1 MHKTFISVMIIGLAV
16 VLYYFSSE
24 LTVTRLEADRN
35 NAVPEVIFDSYSE
48 GISTVFYNEDGEVD
62 YTLRAKRQVH
72 LKNQSTLLE
81 KPFVQFFKEGE
92 SHWNIVAESGHVAR
106 ENDTDIQTNTI
117 QLSGDVEVH
126 TLDDYGNPTVLST
139 PLLEINPNSETLE
152 TEDAVHMVTT
162 NIIHS
167 GLGMFADLKRDE
179 IYFYSENSGHYE
191 PLEKNVDS
199 EK

>member
-1 MHKTFISVMIIGLAV
+1 MHKTLISVMIIGLAG
-16 VLYYFSSE
+16 VLYYFSPE
-24 LTVTRLEADRN
+24 LTDARLEADRN
-35 NAVPEVIFDSYSE
+35 NVAPEVTFDSYSE
-48 GISTVFYNEDGEVD
+48 GINTVFYNEDGEVD

-81 KPFVQFFKEGE
+81 KPFVQFFKDGE
-92 SHWNIVAESGHVAR
+92 LHWNIVAESGHVASA
-106 ENDTDIQTNTI
+106 NDTDIQMNII

-139 PLLEINPNSETLE
+139 PLLEIDPNNETLE
-152 TEDAVHMVTT
+152 TEDAVHMETT

-191 PLEKNVDS
+191 PLEKNVAS